1 MHKEI
6 RLSGFGGQG
15 IGLAGVLIGKAAA
28 LYDGLEGVMTQAYGP
43 EARGGASSANLII
56 SDEQIDYP
64 FVQQPDILVA
74 MSQEAYTKFRPTA
87 RADALVLIDA
97 DLVTPSAGD
106 GVRAIPAT
114 RLAEGLGRRIVA
126 NVIMVG
132 FFTRQTGVVS
142 RDAMEQA
149 LKETLRPK
157 LVPLNLKAFAAGYDY
172 EWVTAAS

>member
-1 MHKEI
+1 MVKEI

-28 LYDGLEGVMTQAYGP
+28 LYAGLEAVMTQAYGP
-43 EARGGASSANLII
+43 EARGGASSANLVI

-87 RADALVLIDA
+87 RDDALVLIDA
-97 DLVTPSAGD
+97 DLVTPFEGD

-114 RLAEGLGRRIVA
+114 RLAEDLGRRIVA

-132 FFTRQTGVVS
+132 FFTRQTGLIS
-142 RDAMEQA
+142 REAIEQA
-149 LKETLRPK
+149 VKDTLRPR
-157 LVPLNLKAFAAGYDY
+157 LVPLNLKALAAGFDF
-172 EWVTAAS
+172 EWTTGA